1 VLPKDFR
8 GTIEK
13 VEFDLGPDK
22 LSNED
27 LQRRYLELFAK
38 AVSN

>member
-1 VLPKDFR
+1 VLPKHFR

-13 VEFDLGPDK
+13 VEFDLGPEK
-22 LSNED
+22 LSSED
-27 LQRRYLELFAK
+27 LQRRYLQRFAK